1 MKHLTIE
8 NVGPIVH
15 VDFEV
20 QRFNFFIGPQSSG
33 KSTVAKILSTCQW
46 MEKEIATLMDDTL
59 FNDSQQFK
67 SQFENYHRMMGYFS
81 AKSYIKYESDV
92 VLIVYRNETPSI
104 TLKSRDGYQRYKIC
118 YTPAERNMITS
129 PELQGF
135 EFGQTS
141 LRSFLFDWYNA
152 REQYNEKNK
161 VNVLDLDVKYFY
173 DPTETRYKDRIEHAN
188 GVRYNIPLYAS
199 SSGLQSVV
207 PLQVMAQ
214 YFSDLYF
221 QTFDQRTSFDLDSKI
236 EIIRRRCVE
245 DVVLKSIFPNYK
257 HAQYD
262 ECVTKANEMYHEGNP
277 KVLNLYKEFRATFNR
292 LSVPDKTS
300 FIIEEPEQNLYPYAQ
315 LTLLETL
322 FRICQT
328 DRNHELTITTHS
340 PFVLSYL
347 NILVKRHDVQ
357 LENKVSVDPNQL
369 NVFAMQDGRSVDL
382 VNINPS
388 TGKKSINADDLVE
401 AMQTIL
407 AEYKELKS
415 K

>member
-1 MKHLTIE
+1 MKHLAIE
-8 NVGPIVH
+8 NVGPIAH
-15 VDFEV
+15 VNFEI

-33 KSTVAKILSTCQW
+33 KSTIAKVLSTCQW

-59 FNDSQQFK
+59 FNDPQQFK
-67 SQFENYHRMMGYFS
+67 SQFENYHRMMGYFTDR
-81 AKSYIKYESDV
+81 SYIKYESDV
-92 VLIVYRNETPSI
+92 VLIEYQNETPSI
-104 TLKSRDGYQRYKIC
+104 TLKSRDSYHRNKIC

-152 REQYNEKNK
+152 REFYNEKNK

-214 YFSDLYF
+214 YYSDLYF
-221 QTFDQRTSFDLDSKI
+221 QTFDQRTSFDLDAKT
-236 EIIRRRCVE
+236 ERIRRRCVE
-245 DVVLKSIFPNYK
+245 DVVLKSIFSDYI
-257 HAQYD
+257 HARYD
-262 ECVTKANEMYHEGNP
+262 ECVAKANEMYHEGNP
-277 KVLNLYKEFRATFNR
+277 KVLALYKEFRATFNR
-292 LSVPDKTS
+292 LSIPEKTS

-315 LTLLETL
+315 LTLLEML

-347 NILVKRHDVQ
+347 NILVKRHDVHIA
-357 LENKVSVDPNQL
+357 NKVSVNPDQL
-369 NVFAMQDGRSVDL
+369 NVFAIQDGNCIDL
-382 VNINPS
+382 VNVNLA

-407 AEYKELKS
+407 TEYKELKS
-415 K
+415 M